1 MGAENRTA
9 ERFGL
14 VFISILSTLVLS
26 AAVGGHDAGRI
37 LVAFAEAGT
46 LLLSL
51 RAAGVGPRMLTA
63 VSLGLVV
70 VVAIGAVGAVA
81 GPHSFPRALSAA
93 LLCAL
98 VAASPVA
105 IVRSIVRDRRITIQ
119 TVLGALCVYLLIGLF
134 FSSVFSL
141 IAVIDPKPF
150 FAQGPQQASIDY
162 LYFSY
167 VTLATVGYGDLT
179 AAGNLGKM
187 LAVTEALIGQLYL
200 VSVVALVIG
209 NIGQI
214 RTPGALR
221 RGARSGESAESTA
234 PPGQEGAAGPAGT
247 VGESPQS

>member
-1 MGAENRTA
+1 MGAEDRTA
-9 ERFGL
+9 DRFGL
-14 VFISILSTLVLS
+14 VFVSILSTLVLS

-37 LVAFAEAGT
+37 LVGFAEAGT

-51 RAAGVGPRMLTA
+51 RAAGVRSRMLVT
-63 VSLGLVV
+63 VSVGLVV

-81 GPHSFPRALSAA
+81 GPHSFARALSAA

-98 VAASPVA
+98 VAISPVA
-105 IVRSIVRDRRITIQ
+105 IVRRLVRDRRITIQ

-134 FSSVFSL
+134 FSSLFGL
-141 IAVIDPKPF
+141 IAVIDTTSF
-150 FAQGPQQASIDY
+150 FAQGPSQGNIDY

-209 NIGQI
+209 RIGQT

-221 RGARSGESAESTA
+221 QSARSAETAESSE
-234 PPGQEGAAGPAGT
+234 PPDRAVDP
-247 VGESPQS
+247 P